1 MPFFDHTARM
11 SCLSKICLV
20 LLKIYVRHQN
30 LNLYFTSSLKK
41 ICEICT
47 PLQLIKLLIFLC
59 VNVKLHISSAFFIVF
74 FDHVFVSW
82 VFFNCPQVRN
92 ERGDAYYFLGFFHDP
107 GLLIFRLLFFAKS
120 FFPRFTFQRYQLTFY
135 LNKSI

>member
-1 MPFFDHTARM
+1 MPVFDHTACM
-11 SCLSKICLV
+11 SGLSKICLV

-47 PLQLIKLLIFLC
+47 PLQPIKLLIFLC

-92 ERGDAYYFLGFFHDP
+92 ERGDAYYFWVFPRPRFINFQVAFFC
-107 GLLIFRLLFFAKS
+107 KE
-120 FFPRFTFQRYQLTFY
+120 FFPQVYFSEISTYVLFE
-135 LNKSI
+135 